1 MAVNIGFG
9 TVFLPEE
16 SFMRHLN
23 LSGACSLPAWNY
35 SRNRFNFPVIAV
47 LSFYWSWPTHSI
59 SLHPLL
65 RNLLL
70 FVMDK

>member
-9 TVFLPEE
+9 AVFLPEE

-23 LSGACSLPAWNY
+23 LSGACSLPEWNY

-47 LSFYWSWPTHSI
+47 VK
-59 SLHPLL
+59 
-65 RNLLL
+65 LLL
-70 FVMDK
+70 VLADTVFLFILFSAICCFL